1 MELKD
6 RLQELRGDIT
16 RTDCANSIGVL
27 PHNYSRWERGISN
40 PDYKTLIQIADY
52 YDVSLDYLTGR
63 TDFKNA
69 DYQQTTIE
77 TGLTENAL
85 KGLSQLKKSSE
96 TGQID
101 LLTVLN
107 RLLER
112 ELDPKIQENISELQ
126 NRANS
131 SYLFELFPDY
141 DMEDYPISLSA
152 LLVYI
157 AHSAKNADDALYTLG
172 AELRKKIEQFSLKND
187 KETARF
193 EVQTYHILDIARN
206 MEAYA
211 EPRIASYLLYNLRSD
226 YCRSSFLKQIAPS
239 QNKD

>member
-1 MELKD
+1 MELQD
-6 RLQELRGDIT
+6 RLRELRGNIT
-16 RTDCANSIGVL
+16 QTQFAKNIGVTAG
-27 PHNYSRWERGISN
+27 NYSKWERGETI
-40 PDYKTLIQIADY
+40 PDYKTLIRIANY
-52 YDVSLDYLTGR
+52 HNVSLDYLTGR
-63 TDFKNA
+63 TNYKDTDYKNTSI
-69 DYQQTTIE
+69 D

-112 ELDPKIQENISELQ
+112 ELDPKVQDNIEELQ
-126 NRANS
+126 NSANS

-157 AHSAKNADDALYTLG
+157 AHSAKNADDTLYTLG